1 MQRAM
6 FRRCGFHWEGGY
18 AEGLALRRDTPLLAF
33 ALPALLAAAS
43 VWAYLSDPDSA
54 ALAGVALLLS
64 VALGVFVVWRATVCV
79 SAHRDRLTWHT
90 LWRSKVVHWSRID
103 QVNVVGGR
111 VQVVPHG
118 PFEPLYFRLFGV
130 SSNDLVEEFR
140 RLAAE
145 GRIPGSV
152 RFD

>member
-18 AEGLALRRDTPLLAF
+18 AEGLALRRDTPILAL
-33 ALPALLAAAS
+33 ALPIVLAIVS
-43 VWAYLSDPDSA
+43 GGVYLSDPENG
-54 ALAGVALLLS
+54 ALAGIALLLS
-64 VALGVFVVWRATVCV
+64 LALGILVFWRATICV

-90 LWRSKVVHWSRID
+90 LWRSRVVHWSRID
-103 QVNVVGGR
+103 QVRVVGGR
-111 VQVVPHG
+111 LQVVPHG
-118 PFEPLYFRLFGV
+118 HFDPLYFRLFGV
-130 SSNDLVEEFR
+130 SSKALLNELR
-140 RLAAE
+140 ALAAN